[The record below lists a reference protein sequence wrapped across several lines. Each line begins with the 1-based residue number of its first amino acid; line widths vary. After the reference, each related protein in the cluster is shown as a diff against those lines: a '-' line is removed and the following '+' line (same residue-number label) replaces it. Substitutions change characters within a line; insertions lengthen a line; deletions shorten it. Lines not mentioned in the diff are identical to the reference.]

1 MKLELGWHVEQKLTL
16 IQQDRR
22 FSSFV
27 LFQVNLLIR
36 FSLGEIMQFYGKTWL
51 LYISSWMR
59 HYIWENNNFKGLK
72 SIQSKRAKN
81 D

>member
-1 MKLELGWHVEQKLTL
+1 MLGPNFIHIRLECLKMNIGKVKMKLELGCHVEQKLTL

-36 FSLGEIMQFYGKTWL
+36 FSLGEIMQFYGKT
-51 LYISSWMR
+51 
-59 HYIWENNNFKGLK
+59 
-72 SIQSKRAKN
+72 
-81 D
+81 